1 MFKTVTQLLLTGGQN
16 LFARDFIVLVIETS
30 LKASIKTQ
38 NTMRV
43 HNLYV
48 YVQHLAPGN
57 KFTVA
62 KTFKWHI

>member
-1 MFKTVTQLLLTGGQN
+1 MC
-16 LFARDFIVLVIETS
+16 
-30 LKASIKTQ
+30 
-38 NTMRV
+38 V

-62 KTFKWHI
+62 KTFKWHIWIF